1 LVCHKI
7 FLLVA
12 DDDPSG
18 TKFGSRPYSVVKL
31 RRRVF
36 IEKHDESFVLI
47 LSKDL
52 GDDPDTLPA
61 PIHRSR

>member
-52 GDDPDTLPA
+52 GTTLTHCPA